1 MGNLTASA
9 SLGLDAFEGAPVE
22 LRSFASEEDLQEVI
36 RAAYRQVLGNVHILD
51 NDRLASAEAMLR
63 NGDITVRGFVRAVA
77 QSALYSSLFF
87 DGNSQYRFIELNFKH
102 LLGRAP
108 RDQAEIREHVTLYN
122 EQGYAAEINS
132 YLDSNEYI
140 DNFGEATVPYHRS
153 IRSQAGV
160 KNEGFNRMFSLLR
173 GSATS
178 DRNKGAQLISSLA
191 ANIATPIKP
200 LAKGNASGYS
210 NLGKSFKIAFSSG
223 AAASRLKRFSKQT
236 IVVTYAQMSQAVQNI
251 HTSGG
256 KISSIT
262 ELAS

>member
-9 SLGLDAFEGAPVE
+9 SLGLDAFEGAPLE
-22 LRSFASEEDLQEVI
+22 LRPFASEDDLQEVI
-36 RAAYRQVLGNVHILD
+36 RAAYRQALGNVHILD
-51 NDRLASAEAMLR
+51 NNRLASAEAMLR
-63 NGDITVRGFVRAVA
+63 NGDITVRGFVRAIA
-77 QSALYSSLFF
+77 QSELYSSLFF

-108 RDQAEIREHVTLYN
+108 QDQAEIRGHVTLYN

-140 DNFGEATVPYHRS
+140 DNFGEAIVPYHRS
-153 IRSQAGV
+153 IRTQAGI

-178 DRNKGAQLISSLA
+178 DRSKGAKLISSLA
-191 ANIATPIKP
+191 ANMATPIKP

-210 NLGKSFKIAFSSG
+210 NLGKRFRISFTSSQV
-223 AAASRLKRFSKQT
+223 AARLKRFSQQT
-236 IVVTYAQMSQAVQNI
+236 IVVDYTQMSQAVQNI
-251 HTSGG
+251 HKSGG
-256 KISSIT
+256 KIAQIT